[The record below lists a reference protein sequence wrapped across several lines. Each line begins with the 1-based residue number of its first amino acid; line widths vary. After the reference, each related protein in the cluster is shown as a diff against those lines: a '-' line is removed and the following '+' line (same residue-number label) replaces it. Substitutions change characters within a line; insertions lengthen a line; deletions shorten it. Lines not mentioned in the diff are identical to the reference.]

1 MQEEVSAVISTNV
14 SILILK
20 YDIFWIKN
28 AYSYVCLLRDIMPVT
43 KCKPVILTTAVL
55 TYGNQF
61 MLVIYAKC
69 IYRGK

>member
-1 MQEEVSAVISTNV
+1 M
-14 SILILK
+14 LDK
-20 YDIFWIKN
+20 KN
-28 AYSYVCLLRDIMPVT
+28 AYSYVCLLRDIMPVA
-43 KCKPVILTTAVL
+43 KCKTVILNTVVL